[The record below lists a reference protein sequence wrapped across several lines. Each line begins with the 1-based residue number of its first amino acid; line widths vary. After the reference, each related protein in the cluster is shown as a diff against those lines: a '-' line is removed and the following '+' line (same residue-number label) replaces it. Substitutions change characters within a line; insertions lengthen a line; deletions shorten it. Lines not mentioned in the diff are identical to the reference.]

1 MTKEELEQ
9 FKARINF
16 TLCAQGIS
24 IVVSGEKVLETIV
37 ALEQAWE
44 ERDALKEDA
53 DLCKKII
60 EEVVRRNSGSTPSWL
75 IDMGPNVPKPLE
87 PIDVLRSIEA
97 SLVDSSN
104 LLQDERLEANERCER
119 LEEAIDEA
127 LRLTQAW
134 KEDDAGQSGD
144 YDAP

>member
-44 ERDALKEDA
+44 ERDALKAE
-53 DLCKKII
+53 
-60 EEVVRRNSGSTPSWL
+60 
-75 IDMGPNVPKPLE
+75 
-87 PIDVLRSIEA
+87 
-97 SLVDSSN
+97 
-104 LLQDERLEANERCER
+104 LEAQHKDCLEQKEELLEKIALLELMWAVEGR
-119 LEEAIDEA
+119 LQA
-127 LRLTQAW
+127 LHDLSR
-134 KEDDAGQSGD
+134 KGE
-144 YDAP
+144 